1 MYSTRGIDQ
10 VATITELR
18 TNTNDLLRFANE
30 TDEGILIA
38 RNSEPQGVLVGLEQ
52 YRAFVAY
59 LRRGSGPPGPGQMEQ
74 VEQVEHS
81 QVG

>member
-38 RNSEPQGVLVGLEQ
+38 RNNEPRGVLVGVEQ
-52 YRAFVAY
+52 YQAFRAY
-59 LRRGSGPPGPGQMEQ
+59 IERQTDS
-74 VEQVEHS
+74 S
-81 QVG
+81 K